1 MAFYGDEDDVW
12 KCPKHPSKRRRIGI
26 CPLCLR
32 DRLLTLCPDCA
43 NVRPCNC
50 CVTTTT
56 TTTSSSS
63 SSSSSFS
70 RFSSADVASLGS
82 VGRLSNLIDGEP
94 AFRRSRSLAAIPFLR
109 SRSRLVSDS
118 EDCSSSG
125 NSARASSF
133 WSIFRSRSKR
143 SGHDSGRTE
152 TAAEIEFRRREKEV
166 AEVEEAM
173 RRTLMIRSRSVV
185 VSDSSGRFVRPP
197 VKAKTWYFPSPI
209 KAFRQSKISKAVL
222 TERSPLHRG

>member
-1 MAFYGDEDDVW
+1 MAFYGDEDDLW

-32 DRLLTLCPDCA
+32 DRLVTLCPDCA

-50 CVTTTT
+50 CATTTT

-70 RFSSADVASLGS
+70 RFSSADLGS

-109 SRSRLVSDS
+109 SRSRFVDDAVD
-118 EDCSSSG
+118 DCSSSG

-133 WSIFRSRSKR
+133 WSIFRSKSKK
-143 SGHDSGRTE
+143 SHDGGRTE
-152 TAAEIEFRRREKEV
+152 AVVEIDFRRRAKEV
-166 AEVEEAM
+166 AEIEEAM
-173 RRTLMIRSRSVV
+173 RRKLMIRSRSVAV
-185 VSDSSGRFVRPP
+185 ADSGGRLVRPP
-197 VKAKTWYFPSPI
+197 VKAKAWYFPSPI
-209 KAFRQSKISKAVL
+209 KVFRQSKISKSVL

>member
-1 MAFYGDEDDVW
+1 MAFYGDEDDLW

-32 DRLLTLCPDCA
+32 DRLVTLCPDCA

-50 CVTTTT
+50 CATTNT

-70 RFSSADVASLGS
+70 RFSSADLGS

-109 SRSRLVSDS
+109 SRFVADS
-118 EDCSSSG
+118 VDDCSSSG
-125 NSARASSF
+125 NNSARTSSF
-133 WSIFRSRSKR
+133 WSIFRSKSKKR
-143 SGHDSGRTE
+143 NDGG
-152 TAAEIEFRRREKEV
+152 EIDFRRRAKEV

-173 RRTLMIRSRSVV
+173 RRKLMIRSRSVAV
-185 VSDSSGRFVRPP
+185 ADSGGRIVRPP
-197 VKAKTWYFPSPI
+197 VKPRTWYFPSPI
-209 KAFRQSKISKAVL
+209 KAFRQTKISKPVL

>member
-32 DRLLTLCPDCA
+32 DRLVTLCPDCA
-43 NVRPCNC
+43 HVRPCNC
-50 CVTTTT
+50 CATT

-70 RFSSADVASLGS
+70 RFSSADLASLGS

-109 SRSRLVSDS
+109 SRSRFVADS
-118 EDCSSSG
+118 GDDCSSSG

-133 WSIFRSRSKR
+133 WSIFRSKTKKSRDGGRIEAAVEFDFKR
-143 SGHDSGRTE
+143 R
-152 TAAEIEFRRREKEV
+152 AKEV

-173 RRTLMIRSRSVV
+173 RRTLMIRSRSVA
-185 VSDSSGRFVRPP
+185 VSDSSGRFVRTPA
-197 VKAKTWYFPSPI
+197 KAKAWYFPSPI
-209 KAFRQSKISKAVL
+209 KAFRQSKVPKAVL